1 MRWFTGR
8 RGRRT
13 REALLAYLFLFP
25 AFLIVGVFGIF
36 PLLFAAFQSSLRGL
50 NRIVGTYDGLGN
62 YVRAI
67 DSLAYV
73 LFFWIAAILIFVA
86 VRQLL
91 ATKEAADEKGE
102 NPWRWALPGT
112 LIGVSIALFVVFIFR
127 FLPEALDI
135 PNQLR
140 GAANTAENFRRLMG
154 EALLSPP
161 IQLPFWAA
169 VISLV
174 VAIAIIT
181 RVGRARRFVSV
192 HANPAVTHA
201 TGESGGTSR
210 ATSHAT
216 SHAATE
222 AEEDASANMT
232 AATLPASI
240 TERTPENYAGS
251 FTGITVML
259 IGAVYLAWLT
269 WTEVQN
275 AYAAALEAGE
285 GLDLWTQI
293 ITLSAGFLLLVLAWW
308 VWRSADDRTS
318 TISVVLRLGSAA
330 LLMVGAWFL
339 IGELPGAIAAGDSTW
354 WTGLLATFYYSMGT
368 IPVQLGVAL
377 LLAVLLFQDIR
388 GKSLFRIIYFIPYI
402 APFVGT
408 AAVFRIIFSSRS
420 NAPVNSLTDWLGLGT
435 LPWLNEPTGVF
446 QLMLGDAV
454 NLPQWA
460 AGPSL
465 ALVVIIIFG
474 TWSFVGFNTV
484 IFLAGLGAIPRELY
498 EAASIDGG
506 GRWAQFRHVTLPLL
520 SPTMYFL
527 TLYSVIGTFKAFNHI
542 YVLRTAAA
550 LGTTDTA
557 SVVIFNAFKRD
568 TRYGYASALAILLLL
583 IIIILTLINN
593 QIASRRVFYG

>member
-1 MRWFTGR
+1 VDSSILTKNPGQTSSRAAEGAWTRWFAGR

-13 REALLAYLFLFP
+13 REALLAYLFLLP
-25 AFLIVGVFGIF
+25 AFLIVGTFGIF

-62 YVRAI
+62 YERAI

-73 LFFWIAAILIFVA
+73 LFFWIAALLVYVA
-86 VRQLL
+86 VRRLVAVKQM
-91 ATKEAADEKGE
+91 ADEKQE
-102 NPWRWALPGT
+102 NPWRWAIPGT
-112 LIGVSIALFVVFIFR
+112 LLGVSSALFVVFIFR
-127 FLPEALDI
+127 FLPEMLDV
-135 PNQLR
+135 PNQMR

-154 EALLSPP
+154 EAFMLPT
-161 IQLPFWAA
+161 IQQPLWGAIIA
-169 VISLV
+169 LV
-174 VAIAIIT
+174 VAVLVAT
-181 RVGRARRFVSV
+181 RLGHTRAGDK
-192 HANPAVTHA
+192 PVTNNY
-201 TGESGGTSR
+201 TG
-210 ATSHAT
+210 A
-216 SHAATE
+216 
-222 AEEDASANMT
+222 
-232 AATLPASI
+232 
-240 TERTPENYAGS
+240 
-251 FTGITVML
+251 FTGVTVML
-259 IGAVYLAWLT
+259 VGAAYLAHLT
-269 WTEVQN
+269 WTEVEN
-275 AYAAALEAGE
+275 AYTIALEAGV

-308 VWRSADDRTS
+308 VWRSAEDRAS
-318 TISVVLRLGSAA
+318 TVSMALRLGAAA

-354 WTGLLATFYYSMGT
+354 WTGILATFYYSAGT

-377 LLAVLLFQDIR
+377 LLAVLLFQDIP
-388 GKSLFRIIYFIPYI
+388 GKSAFRIIYFIPYI

-408 AAVFRIIFSSRS
+408 AAVFRLIFSSRS
-420 NAPVNSLTDWLGLGT
+420 NAPVNTLTDSLGLGT
-435 LPWLNEPTGVF
+435 LQWLNEPTGIF
-446 QLMLGDAV
+446 QMILGSSV
-454 NLPQWA
+454 TLPQWA

-465 ALVVIIIFG
+465 ALVVIIIYG

-557 SVVIFNAFKRD
+557 SVVIFNVFKRD
-568 TRYGYASALAILLLL
+568 TRYGYASALAILLLV
-583 IIIILTLINN
+583 IIIVLTLINN